1 MPGHVIYLDQ
11 IILGNWLVNYL
22 LLWVVARLTGA
33 PVRHLRLVAAAALG
47 AAYLLVM
54 WWPGGGY
61 LFSLP
66 AKLVLSGLMVWVGLA
81 PGNFRRFAL
90 QLMWLYLAAFGL
102 GGLIL
107 GLEFLLDGQAPP
119 VRAAGGVAVFA
130 GRSFW
135 PAVIL
140 ALAILLVLGRWG
152 GAYWWRRLYP
162 LLFQVPLILR
172 FFGREVRVEA
182 LLDTG
187 NQLTDPL
194 GNYPVIVVE
203 SGVLTGVL
211 PPAVAQAL
219 AREELVPA
227 ELLRGLAGTAWAS
240 RLRVI
245 PYSSLG
251 CRHGLLIGFRP
262 DEVVVFWGARALR
275 VKEVVV
281 GVYQRALSP
290 GEGYRALIHPRALE
304 GGLV

>member
-33 PVRHLRLVAAAALG
+33 PVRHLRLVVAAALG
-47 AAYLLVM
+47 AAYLLVV

-61 LFSLP
+61 FFSLP
-66 AKLVLSGLMVWVGLA
+66 AKLILSGLMVLVGLA
-81 PGNFRRFAL
+81 PENVRRFTL
-90 QLMWLYLAAFGL
+90 QLMGLYLAAFGL

-107 GLEFLLDGQAPP
+107 GLEFLLDGQTPL
-119 VRAAGGVAVFA
+119 RAAGGVAVFT

-219 AREELVPA
+219 AREELVPGA
-227 ELLRGLAGTAWAS
+227 LLRGLAGTPWAS

-281 GVYQRALSP
+281 GVYHRALSP
-290 GEGYRALIHPRALE
+290 GESYRALIHPRVLE
-304 GGLV
+304 GSLV

>member
-22 LLWVVARLTGA
+22 LLWFVARLTGA
-33 PVRHLRLVAAAALG
+33 PVRHPRLAAAAALG
-47 AAYLLVM
+47 AGYLLVV

-61 LFSLP
+61 FFSFP
-66 AKLVLSGLMVWVGLA
+66 AKLVLSGLMVLVGLA
-81 PGNFRRFAL
+81 PDNLRRFAL
-90 QLMWLYLAAFGL
+90 QLMGLYLVAFGL

-107 GLEFLLDGQAPP
+107 GLEFLLEGQTPL
-119 VRAAGGVAVFA
+119 RAAGGVAVFA

-135 PAVIL
+135 PAVVL

-152 GAYWWRRLYP
+152 GAYWRRRLFP
-162 LLFQVPLILR
+162 MIFQVPLVLR

-194 GNYPVIVVE
+194 GDYPVIVVE
-203 SGVLTGVL
+203 SGALTGVL

-219 AREELVPA
+219 AREELVPGD
-227 ELLRGLAGTAWAS
+227 LLRGLAGTAWAS

-262 DEVVVFWGARALR
+262 DEVVVYWGARPLR

-281 GVYQRALSP
+281 GVYHRALSP
-290 GEGYRALIHPRALE
+290 GHGYRALIHPRVLE
-304 GGLV
+304 GSLV